1 MIKKIKENDLCDR
14 LDNSGFSLVELII
27 VIAIMAIL
35 IGIVGSRVLP
45 YIAQAREA
53 KDQQILSGWVTSAT
67 AAYATDAADLDDD
80 SYDIVITSNSVTVGG
95 TNGALLEKDFIEM
108 SGVHASSP
116 FDMFSSKLYQEI
128 TKITFTVSTESSGGR
143 NAVCICDIR
152 GLTSGTISTSELVA
166 R

>member
-1 MIKKIKENDLCDR
+1 MKKKNKEIDLCDR
-14 LDNSGFSLVELII
+14 LDESGFSLVELII

-67 AAYATDAADLDDD
+67 SAYATNAADLDDD
-80 SYDIVITSNSVTVGG
+80 SYDIVITNNSVSVGG
-95 TNGALLEKDFIEM
+95 TNASLLEKDFVEM
-108 SGVHASSP
+108 SGINVSAP
-116 FDMFSSKLYQEI
+116 FDLFSSKLYQEI
-128 TKITFTVSTESSGGR
+128 TKITFTVSTEASGGR

-152 GLTSGTISTSELVA
+152 GLTSGTICTTELVA